1 MLSAATTDLILPSQS
16 PRLRGILRDQTC
28 PSVRV
33 RHPSPVALYFHVCIS
48 MQTCS
53 LQTLATQKI
62 KASLFLFSA
71 YPQINN
77 KANVV
82 TSPKENI
89 PTPALVY
96 LDSCTFLKFCTV
108 CRCFSRLLSLNQYLC
123 ISTSFVVRLV
133 FLLLSLFCFCFLFKY
148 RRKVYMV

>member
-1 MLSAATTDLILPSQS
+1 MLSAATTDLILPPQS
-16 PRLRGILRDQTC
+16 PRLRGIFRDQKC
-28 PSVRV
+28 LSVRV
-33 RHPSPVALYFHVCIS
+33 HHPSPVALYFHACIS

-96 LDSCTFLKFCTV
+96 LASCTFLKFCTV
-108 CRCFSRLLSLNQYLC
+108 CCCFSHLLSLNQYLC
-123 ISTSFVVRLV
+123 IICCQVGFL
-133 FLLLSLFCFCFLFKY
+133 LLLSLFCFCFLFKN
-148 RRKVYMV
+148 RRKVYVV